1 MALPPKRVL
10 TLDRLRSAV
19 QSLLLETD
27 WTEITVQDVSA
38 SAGVSIGTFYNYYDS
53 KDDALADVRTCLSAL
68 IKKDLNSLLLTQSKV
83 ECRISLLLKYFV
95 NILNA
100 KPSWANYFYR
110 ADNFSE
116 RLDGGLVAL
125 LEPLVLEDRLSH
137 KGRSYNAKITAS
149 FIENGLFPLLKQY
162 HANEVSLPDNEASQ
176 IVLLALSSMG
186 LSGDQ
191 LEQASNLVC
200 PVTPLAALPQSIFE
214 LEKAQAGHV

>member
-10 TLDRLRSAV
+10 TQDRLRSAV
-19 QSLLLETD
+19 QNLLLETD

-53 KDDALADVRTCLSAL
+53 KDEALADVRACLSAL
-68 IKKDLNSLLLTQSKV
+68 ITKDLNSLLLTQSRV

-100 KPSWANYFYR
+100 KPTWANYFYR

-125 LEPLVLEDRLSH
+125 LEPLVLEDMMSNN
-137 KGRSYNAKITAS
+137 GRSNNARITAS

-162 HANEVSLPDNEASQ
+162 HANVAPLPDVEASQ

-186 LSGDQ
+186 LNGDQ
-191 LEQASNLVC
+191 LEQASSLVC